1 LYRVLDKHTQALTD
15 VTFSRDGRFVATAGA
30 DSDARVWSVARGTGH
45 AMQRSAFG
53 PVPEVDFDSS
63 GRWLVGAAPISAVIW
78 RTASGRQLFYLRGHG
93 PVVTS
98 VSFAPRGPIVLS
110 SSSDGT
116 VRMYTCTVCL
126 DRASLLRLAQERI
139 KATR

>member
-1 LYRVLDKHTQALTD
+1 VLRGHTQALTD

-30 DSDARVWSVARGTGH
+30 DSDVRIWSVAHGTH
-45 AMQRSAFG
+45 HTVERSAFG
-53 PVPEVDFDSS
+53 PVPDIDFDSS
-63 GRWLVGAAPISAVIW
+63 GRWIVGAAPISAVIW

-93 PVVTS
+93 PVVMS
-98 VSFAPRGPIVLS
+98 VSFAPGGPTVLT

-116 VRMYTCTVCL
+116 VRTYTCTVCV
-126 DRASLLRLAQERI
+126 DRASLVRLAQERI